1 MTTTPRSWTL
11 ELPPTPNAVLLTS
24 NQRMPWRPRARLTRD
39 LRRITWALATNTIGP
54 VGLDRVRIVATV
66 HPGPRTSRFDPH
78 NWQPTV
84 KAAIDGLVDAGVLA
98 DDDATRVT
106 EVAFVAGPRA
116 QQRTRLSLTITE
128 VTE

>member
-11 ELPPTPNAVLLTS
+11 ELPPNTVLLTS

-39 LRRITWALATNTIGP
+39 LRRITWAIATNTIGP

>member
-1 MTTTPRSWTL
+1 MTTPRSWTL
-11 ELPPTPNAVLLTS
+11 ELPPNTVLLTS

-39 LRRITWALATNTIGP
+39 LRRLTWAIATNTIGP
-54 VGLDRVRIVATV
+54 VGLDRVRIAATV
-66 HPGPRTSRFDPH
+66 HPGPRTRRFDPH
-78 NWQPTV
+78 NWQPSL
-84 KAAIDGLVDAGVLA
+84 KAAIDGLVDARVIA

-116 QQRTRLSLTITE
+116 EQRTCLSLTITE